1 MYVLFTFN
9 NSNYRKRLVFQS
21 PYLVYRY
28 IKEKYPDARNILMTA
43 LMRKGQLYNCY
54 LDDSSVKGISVELE
68 KETEIYGNNVRSMKF
83 AFQIGSEFKTLNGE
97 FALLERQGRG
107 GFIQI
112 KGLMP
117 IIDEYLKK
125 AIKKTESDRFKSFIA
140 SNMRYSIQGA

>member
-9 NSNYRKRLVFQS
+9 CSKYQKRLVFQS

-43 LMRKGQLYNCY
+43 LMRRGQLYNCY

-83 AFQIGSEFKTLNGE
+83 AFQIGSEFKTLDGE
-97 FALLERQGRG
+97 FALLEKPKK
-107 GFIQI
+107 GFYIQI
-112 KGLMP
+112 KGLKP
-117 IIDEYLKK
+117 IVDECLKN
-125 AIKKTESDRFKSFIA
+125 AIRKTELDSFKSFLA